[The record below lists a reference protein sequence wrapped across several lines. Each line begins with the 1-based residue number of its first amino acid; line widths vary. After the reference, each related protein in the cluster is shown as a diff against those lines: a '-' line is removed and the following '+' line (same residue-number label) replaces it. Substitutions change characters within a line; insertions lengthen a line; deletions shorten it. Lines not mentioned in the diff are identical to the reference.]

1 MLQKGTFETTLS
13 LHPCLLHFIKV
24 PGLTV
29 MVLTKEQESQ
39 TGSVVGILMVQDVF
53 AEVRGAGG
61 QPLQE

>member
-1 MLQKGTFETTLS
+1 MQQKGTFGTTLS

-29 MVLTKEQESQ
+29 MVLTEEQESQ
-39 TGSVVGILMVQDVF
+39 TGSLVGILMVQAVF
-53 AEVRGAGG
+53 AEVRGADG